1 MTATEQFSWRR
12 LIQQAEGLLS
22 TSSHRISNAANL
34 CALLYRE
41 LPDVSWAGFYFL
53 ENETLMVGPF
63 QGPPAC
69 VSIKM
74 GEGVCG
80 AAASSGEIIRI
91 ADVEAF
97 DGHIVCDA
105 AARSEIVLPLFK
117 KGRLIGVLDIDSTR
131 LDRFSQEDESGLA
144 ELVQV
149 YLASIE

>member
-1 MTATEQFSWRR
+1 MTVTEPFSWHRI
-12 LIQQAEGLLS
+12 IQQAEGLLGV
-22 TSSHRISNAANL
+22 SSHRISNAANL

-41 LPDVSWAGFYFL
+41 LPEVSWAGFYFL
-53 ENETLMVGPF
+53 DNEALMVGPF

-69 VSIKM
+69 VSINM

-80 AAASSGEIIRI
+80 TAASSGEIIRI

-117 KGRLIGVLDIDSTR
+117 RGRLIGVLDIDSNS
-131 LDRFSQEDESGLA
+131 LDRFNQEDESALA